1 MIDKTYQVGG
11 WTTVHPSASG
21 HTIVT
26 MTRIRKG
33 MGWDTYTAKC
43 ECGSEATRLTYGI
56 TTGSRR

>member
-43 ECGSEATRLTYGI
+43 ECGSESTRLT
-56 TTGSRR
+56 